1 MKQKLTKKENR
12 MYKTPDENTDM
23 KQRKGERQRRNEHN
37 EKTGKGRNKLV
48 VKIKHVRKN
57 EGMKERMNE
66 KKKEKKN

>member
-37 EKTGKGRNKLV
+37 EKTGKVEISLWLK
-48 VKIKHVRKN
+48 
-57 EGMKERMNE
+57 
-66 KKKEKKN
+66 